1 MDDKQIVDLYWERS
15 EKAISETAGKFG
27 RYCHTI
33 ANNILRSEED
43 SEECVNDTYI
53 NTWETIPPHK
63 PVILSAFLGKI
74 VRNLSFNKF
83 KHEHRQKR
91 GGFETAIILDELC
104 EIVSDTENVEDDI
117 IGNELSEAVNRF
129 ISKLPSEKQY
139 IFVRRYWYSDSLKDI
154 AGKCSRTENSVSV
167 ELNRI
172 RGKLKTYLNERGYDI

>member
-1 MDDKQIVDLYWERS
+1 MDDKEIIKMYWDRDQR
-15 EKAISETAGKFG
+15 AISETSVKYGP
-27 RYCHTI
+27 YCTAI
-33 ANNILRSEED
+33 AVNILNDLRD
-43 SEECVNDTYI
+43 AEECVNDTYI
-53 NTWETIPPHK
+53 NTWETIPPNK

-74 VRNLSFNKF
+74 VRNLPFNKY

-91 GGFETAIILDELC
+91 GGFEIEIILDELC
-104 EIVSDTENVEDDI
+104 EIVSDTEDVEDSV

-129 ISKLPSEKQY
+129 VSKLPSEKQY
-139 IFVRRYWYSDSLKDI
+139 IFVRRYWYSDSLKTI